1 MLYVITGG
9 SGSGK
14 SAYAE
19 ALAAAQYEKLGRAG
33 RLYYVATMRP
43 YDEECL
49 ARIERHRLMRKDRG
63 FSTIECYCRL
73 EQVCD
78 GALQKPGADAMPG
91 KRDVFLLECM
101 SNLLA
106 NEMYEPEGRLGSA
119 PADAEPTSEA
129 DRLEQA
135 VLRPVLRLAREA
147 GCLVVV
153 TNEVFSDGRHFDPET
168 ERYVKLLGEIN
179 RRLAAAADGVTE
191 VVCGIPVVQKGDTK
205 C

>member
-19 ALAAAQYEKLGRAG
+19 ALAANRFDGLGREG
-33 RLYYVATMRP
+33 SLYYVATMRP

-49 ARIERHRLMRKDRG
+49 ARIERHRLMRRDRG
-63 FSTIECYCRL
+63 FSTVECYWEL
-73 EQVCD
+73 ERVR
-78 GALQKPGADAMPG
+78 GT

-106 NEMYEPEGRLGSA
+106 NEMYEPQGRLKGL
-119 PADAEPTSEA
+119 PGDPG
-129 DRLEQA
+129 DGRLETA
-135 VLRPVLRLAREA
+135 ILEPVRRLAQEA

-168 ERYVKLLGEIN
+168 ERYVRLLGEIN
-179 RRLAAAADGVTE
+179 RRLAAAADGLAE
-191 VVCGIPVVQKGDTK
+191 VVCGIPLVRKGERYV
-205 C
+205 